1 LTTLKCRI
9 GSRSSRRE
17 NLTNGHESQK

>member
-1 LTTLKCRI
+1 LTMLKCRI